1 MGNQLQH
8 YVPRFLLRQFGNGNK
23 EHVHVID
30 KQSGNQFSFS
40 ASKKSAISVAAE
52 YGMYDFEFN
61 GDSLTI
67 EPGLAD
73 LETQAADYV
82 SRIVK
87 EKRLDLDDPMERVT
101 LARFLAVQMVRTRAI
116 QETQADLMGRLREWL
131 EKEVATQEFFAP
143 DPFVGEGENAA
154 KAFMAK
160 MICNAPKDYGPA
172 LLEKDWLL
180 IATEEKHPFLMGDHP
195 FAMVNDVDLPGRGN
209 LGITCEGIQIY
220 LPLSPTLA
228 LALWCP
234 SLQQQL
240 LLFVEKMKGKRMA
253 SELSEADRKAS
264 RQAVEIVDAINKG
277 VPLMYELEN
286 ALRFNSLQVIH
297 AERFVFSNQK
307 EFPLVRDMVEK
318 DPLLRRGRRMTEAT
332 GKF

>member
-1 MGNQLQH
+1 
-8 YVPRFLLRQFGNGNK
+8 
-23 EHVHVID
+23 
-30 KQSGNQFSFS
+30 
-40 ASKKSAISVAAE
+40 
-52 YGMYDFEFN
+52 
-61 GDSLTI
+61 
-67 EPGLAD
+67 
-73 LETQAADYV
+73 
-82 SRIVK
+82 
-87 EKRLDLDDPMERVT
+87 
-101 LARFLAVQMVRTRAI
+101 
-116 QETQADLMGRLREWL
+116 
-131 EKEVATQEFFAP
+131 
-143 DPFVGEGENAA
+143 
-154 KAFMAK
+154 
-160 MICNAPKDYGPA
+160 
-172 LLEKDWLL
+172 
-180 IATEEKHPFLMGDHP
+180 MGDHP